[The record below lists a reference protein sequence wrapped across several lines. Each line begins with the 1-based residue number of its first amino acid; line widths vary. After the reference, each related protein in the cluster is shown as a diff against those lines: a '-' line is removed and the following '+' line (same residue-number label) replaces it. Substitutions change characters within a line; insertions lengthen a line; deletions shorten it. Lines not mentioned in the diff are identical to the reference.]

1 MPEPSN
7 PPVEASPA
15 GFDQGGVHNK
25 LGQLTRQLHDALREL
40 GYADRLRSSADKLPD
55 AQNRLSYIAR
65 LTGEAAEKVLTLVD
79 DAKVRQTT
87 IVEQTKRM
95 RQAMI
100 ADPVAA
106 VARGHIMNYL
116 EEMEQSTEIVDQ
128 QLTDIMMAQDF
139 HDLTG
144 QVIAKV
150 VHLAANLEGQLVE
163 LLLQTAPPGANP
175 AQPHS
180 QPIAPPPEPVHAPE
194 PAPSLDASSAE
205 DVWAAALAE
214 AGTTA
219 SEAASSESTAA
230 THPELH
236 GPVVDPDA
244 TPNVVTSQSEV
255 DDLLASLGF

>member
-1 MPEPSN
+1 MVEEPFN
-7 PPVEASPA
+7 PPSEAPNT
-15 GFDQGGVHNK
+15 GYDQGGVHTK

-40 GYADRLRSSADKLPD
+40 GYAQRLRSSADQLPD

-79 DAKVRQTT
+79 DAKARQTT
-87 IVEQTKRM
+87 IVDQTKRM
-95 RQAMI
+95 RQSMI

-106 VARGHIMNYL
+106 VAKGHIMNYL
-116 EEMEQSTEIVDQ
+116 EEMELSTEIVDQ

-150 VHLAANLEGQLVE
+150 VNLASNLEGQLVE
-163 LLLQTAPPGANP
+163 LLLQTAPPGA
-175 AQPHS
+175 A
-180 QPIAPPPEPVHAPE
+180 
-194 PAPSLDASSAE
+194 PAPAVAAAPAASSTAQSAE
-205 DVWAAALAE
+205 DLEAGSVEDAWAAALAQSDGAS
-214 AGTTA
+214 AGQ
-219 SEAASSESTAA
+219 EAADKSE
-230 THPELH
+230 HPELH
-236 GPVVDPDA
+236 GPVVDPES

>member
-1 MPEPSN
+1 MVEEPHN
-7 PPVEASPA
+7 PPADTPHPA
-15 GFDQGGVHNK
+15 GYDQGGVHNK

-40 GYADRLRSSADKLPD
+40 GYAQRLRSSADQLPD

-79 DAKVRQTT
+79 AAKARQTT

-106 VARGHIMNYL
+106 VAKGHIMNYL
-116 EEMEQSTEIVDQ
+116 EEMERSTEIVDQ

-150 VHLAANLEGQLVE
+150 VNLAANLEGQLVE
-163 LLLQTAPPGANP
+163 LLLQTAPPGAAAATAP
-175 AQPHS
+175 ATATAS
-180 QPIAPPPEPVHAPE
+180 D
-194 PAPSLDASSAE
+194 LDAGSVE
-205 DVWAAALAE
+205 DAWAAALAE
-214 AGTTA
+214 GQGAAGA
-219 SEAASSESTAA
+219 EASSGAP
-230 THPELH
+230 HPELH
-236 GPVVDPDA
+236 GPVVDPES